1 MILAVVLSIQ
11 IYLLAL
17 AKEDRFQPL
26 WVWDGE
32 FRNGNWLLRQVVL
45 YAILQLNEEEQN
57 TPNTTKMNG
66 YL

>member
-17 AKEDRFQPL
+17 AKEDRFQHL